1 MTDGPADRAGRQVAR
16 RYMEEQLLYLERL
29 DRIEPELRALH
40 ADLVKDPERVVS
52 SSAIAATIK
61 EILDRTP

>member
-1 MTDGPADRAGRQVAR
+1 
-16 RYMEEQLLYLERL
+16 MEEQLLRLERL